1 MSLDM
6 TIKPIREITYKNCV
20 SPFVHA
26 K

>member
-6 TIKPIREITYKNCV
+6 TIKPIREIAHESCV